1 MEPLAWL
8 EARNVP
14 QWVLIIMAL
23 GGLFKLGDVT
33 LTWVK
38 NKFPSEREKA
48 DTDAVAVSTLEKVLV
63 NVLAQGGEKDSKLKE
78 LEARINKL
86 EERERHMLTRAAI
99 HEAWDQMAFQ
109 MLLSINHEHPPPPPL
124 FDREVMGSGKHKVN
138 GPDQEG

>member
-1 MEPLAWL
+1 MDPLAWL

-14 QWVLIIMAL
+14 QWLLIVLTL

-33 LTWVK
+33 LTWVR
-38 NKFPSEREKA
+38 NKFPSDREKA

-109 MLLSINHEHPPPPPL
+109 
-124 FDREVMGSGKHKVN
+124 
-138 GPDQEG
+138 